1 MVSEMKMKL
10 DPEEQIIAAA
20 LDQADLDEANERVV
34 GARIEFRRE
43 GHARV
48 TMTISRALVEK
59 AAALNWSTGEL
70 FAEAVRIAL
79 PGAFNIEPVGKAT
92 SQAA

>member
-1 MVSEMKMKL
+1 MKL

-20 LDQADLDEANERVV
+20 LDQVDLDEANERVV

-59 AAALNWSTGEL
+59 ATKTQLVDW
-70 FAEAVRIAL
+70 
-79 PGAFNIEPVGKAT
+79 
-92 SQAA
+92 